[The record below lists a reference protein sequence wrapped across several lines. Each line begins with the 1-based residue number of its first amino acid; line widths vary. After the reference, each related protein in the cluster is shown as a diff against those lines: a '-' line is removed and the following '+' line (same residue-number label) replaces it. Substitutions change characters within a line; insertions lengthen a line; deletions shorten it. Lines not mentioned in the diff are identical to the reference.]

1 MLNKSMKP
9 KNATEAFAL
18 VFAMF
23 DIIADPEEAKKALI
37 EILEATEVHDA
48 KMAESKALRIEADK
62 SKQDLDEARSV
73 ASATAE
79 TSRNL
84 LNEIEEKQEN
94 LNECNEDL
102 RSRESALSE
111 RSKKEEVALAE
122 AYEAIGAREREVK
135 TRMSNAVTTMQ
146 TANDLT
152 EKYANKIAALEAV
165 MDNGE

>member
-18 VFAMF
+18 VFSMF
-23 DIIADPEEAKKALI
+23 DIIANPEEAKKALT
-37 EILEATEVHDA
+37 EILEATEVHDI

-62 SKQDLDEARSV
+62 SREAAEGAITKSVISERNNLD
-73 ASATAE
+73 
-79 TSRNL
+79 L
-84 LNEIEEKQEN
+84 LNEIEEKQET
-94 LNECNEDL
+94 LNDCNEDL

-111 RSKKEEVALAE
+111 KSKKEVAELAK
-122 AYEAIGAREREVK
+122 AYEAIESREREVK
-135 TRMSNAVTTMQ
+135 TRMANADAVMQ

-152 EKYANKIAALEAV
+152 EKYVKKIAALEAV